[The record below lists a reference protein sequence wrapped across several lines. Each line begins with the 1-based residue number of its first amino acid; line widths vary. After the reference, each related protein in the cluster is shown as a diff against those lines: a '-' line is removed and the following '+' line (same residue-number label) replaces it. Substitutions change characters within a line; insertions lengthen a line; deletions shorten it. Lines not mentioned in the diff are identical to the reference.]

1 MNIHSVLC
9 ACVLGSFSQVQL
21 FVNMDHSC
29 QAPLSMGF
37 SRQEYWSGLP
47 CASPRDLLEPV
58 SLMFPALAGGFLTTN
73 AT

>member
-9 ACVLGSFSQVQL
+9 ACVLSSFSQVQL

-29 QAPLSMGF
+29 QAPLCMGF
-37 SRQEYWSGLP
+37 SRQEYCSGLP
-47 CASPRDLLEPV
+47 CAPPVDLLELA
-58 SLMFPALAGGFLTTN
+58 SLMFPALAGGFFTS